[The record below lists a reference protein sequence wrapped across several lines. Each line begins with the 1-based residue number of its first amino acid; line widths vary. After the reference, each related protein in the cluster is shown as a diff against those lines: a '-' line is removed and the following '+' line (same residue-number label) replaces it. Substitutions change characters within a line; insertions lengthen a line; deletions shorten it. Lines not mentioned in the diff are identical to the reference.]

1 MMENLGD
8 ENESRFSSVPP
19 PFPLFIPLLGADK
32 ANLFNN
38 LELLSLVINSFF
50 LMIFMCDSRV
60 IL

>member
-1 MMENLGD
+1 MTKTKVD
-8 ENESRFSSVPP
+8 FPQYPP

-50 LMIFMCDSRV
+50 LMIFMCDLRV